1 MTQDNPN
8 QPTPPIPS
16 PSEPLDLEALIAVVE
31 QRIVD
36 NLARLIEQMA
46 ERKRP

>member
-1 MTQDNPN
+1 MTQDNPK
-8 QPTPPIPS
+8 QPAPPTPPPT
-16 PSEPLDLEALIAVVE
+16 DLEALIAAVE
-31 QRIVD
+31 QRIID